1 MPQVLPGAQSGVG
14 VLTTFAFTCAEA
26 LVVFAEE
33 VYEVAANPTRARTR
47 TKLRIAMFFM
57 VYFSLAV
64 TKLLVK
70 DFKFFSGQTR

>member
-1 MPQVLPGAQSGVG
+1 MLPGAQSGVG
-14 VLTTFAFTCAEA
+14 VHTTFAFTFADA

-33 VYEVAANPTRARTR
+33 VNEVAANPARARAI

>member
-14 VLTTFAFTCAEA
+14 EDTTPVCSWMLVADV

-33 VYEVAANPTRARTR
+33 VMEVAANPTRARTR

-64 TKLLVK
+64 VK
-70 DFKFFSGQTR
+70 

>member
-1 MPQVLPGAQSGVG
+1 MPQEVAPGAQSGVG
-14 VLTTFAFTCAEA
+14 VLTTFAFACADM

-33 VYEVAANPTRARTR
+33 VMEVAANPTRARTR

-64 TKLLVK
+64 IK
-70 DFKFFSGQTR
+70 

>member
-1 MPQVLPGAQSGVG
+1 MLPGAQSGVG
-14 VLTTFAFTCAEA
+14 DPTTFAFTCADA

-33 VYEVAANPTRARTR
+33 VMEVAANPTRARTI

-64 TKLLVK
+64 IK
-70 DFKFFSGQTR
+70 